1 MDIKAFLDYLSINT
15 EAIINGTARTSTK
28 PIVCKC
34 KRCGRFIKVPYV
46 VKKHNWMF
54 NQPITCARCNT
65 ILTEMLIEHIGKTIF
80 HSGKGAPNLDE
91 VLQHK
96 KN

>member
-1 MDIKAFLDYLSINT
+1 MDIKAFLDYLSINN
-15 EAIINGTARTSTK
+15 EAIINGMTRTSTK

-46 VKKHNWMF
+46 VKKHHWMF
-54 NQPITCARCNT
+54 NDPITCKRCYSVFA
-65 ILTEMLIEHIGKTIF
+65 EMLIERIGKTIF

-91 VLQHK
+91 ILQHK
-96 KN
+96 TN